1 MSWIAGV
8 DVGGT
13 FTDIVLVNLKTH
25 EVAISKVPTS
35 VNNQAIAFVAGLKQ
49 AAPLSEIE
57 SIVHGTTVGTNALL
71 ERRGAAAGLIASKGF
86 RDILELGRRTR
97 PTEYG
102 MTGTFSPLIPR
113 NARLEVPE
121 RVTANGDVVVALEQ
135 DELRKAVA
143 RLKDAGAESIAVMFM
158 HSYANPKHEQE
169 ARDIIK
175 QIWPNDF
182 ISLSHEVL
190 PEVGEFERV
199 STTAI
204 NAYLQPLLDKYLKRV
219 DSELHAADYRR
230 SFRVMQS
237 NGGALSV
244 DNTIRFACRSVLS
257 GPAGGAIAAAWIGRE
272 AGETHVISADM
283 GGTSFDVA
291 LIVDGEP
298 SLADQKEFDY
308 GIPSRI
314 PMIDIETIGAGGG
327 SIIYVDES
335 GILHVGPQSAGSE
348 PGPICYGKGGARPTA
363 ADASFLLGR
372 LDTANFLRGKEDH
385 RPAVLAAFETLGKQL
400 DTTAIGAAEAALRII
415 DLNMAG
421 AIRKISLEK
430 GLDTREFTLVPF
442 GGAGAVHAC
451 SIADELYIPKVL
463 VPIWPGVTSALGC
476 LMADIRHDD
485 TWTVHR
491 LTSQLEPEQ
500 VASLFTRM
508 KERVFAVLEADG
520 IKADK
525 AELLYEAALQYD
537 GQTHRLTV
545 KLPQSDVN
553 GETLAKLFEDEHMLR
568 YGVKVDVPVRL
579 INLRL
584 RASAPAPL
592 SFNVKHPPLPT
603 KQGAPKQ
610 SRMIFAGTAYDAP
623 VWRREAI
630 TSATVVSGPA
640 RIDQVDTTT
649 VVPPGWTARLDKLGN
664 IIVLR
669 EGARHD

>member
-13 FTDIVLVNLKTH
+13 FTDIVLVNLKTR
-25 EVAISKVPTS
+25 EVAIRKVPTS
-35 VNNQAIAFVAGLKQ
+35 VHNQAVAFVAGLRE
-49 AAPLSEIE
+49 AAPLGDIE

-71 ERRGAAAGLIASKGF
+71 ERRGAAAGLITSKGF

-102 MTGTFSPLIPR
+102 MTGTFTPLIPR
-113 NARLEVPE
+113 HARMEVAE
-121 RVTANGDVVVALEQ
+121 RVTANGDVIVAL
-135 DELRKAVA
+135 DKTA
-143 RLKDAGAESIAVMFM
+143 LKDAALALKAAGIESLAVMFM
-158 HSYANPKHEQE
+158 HSYANPRQEQE
-169 ARDIIK
+169 ARDVIK
-175 QIWPNDF
+175 DVWPNDF

-219 DSELHAADYRR
+219 ESELQSSGYRR

-244 DNTIRFACRSVLS
+244 DNTIRHACRSVLS

-272 AGETHVISADM
+272 AGENHIISADM

-298 SLADQKEFDY
+298 ALADQKEFDY

-327 SIIYVDES
+327 SLIYLDES
-335 GILHVGPQSAGSE
+335 AILHVGPESAGSE
-348 PGPICYGKGGARPTA
+348 PGPICYGRGGTRPTV
-363 ADASFLLGR
+363 ADANFLVGR
-372 LDTANFLRGKEDH
+372 LDTANFLSEPLDLRAD
-385 RPAVLAAFETLGKQL
+385 VLAAFETLGQQL
-400 DTTAIGAAEAALRII
+400 GTTPVGAAEAALRVI
-415 DLNMAG
+415 DINMAG

-430 GLDTREFTLVPF
+430 GFDTREFTLVPF
-442 GGAGAVHAC
+442 GGAGPLHAC
-451 SIADELYIPKVL
+451 SIADDLYIPKVL
-463 VPIWPGVTSALGC
+463 VPTWPGVTSALGC
-476 LMADIRHDD
+476 LMSDIRHDD

-491 LTSQLEPEQ
+491 LTSQLEPRQ
-500 VASLFTRM
+500 VAAQFDVMR
-508 KERVFAVLEADG
+508 KRVLAVFEADD
-520 IKADK
+520 IKPDQV
-525 AELLYEAALQYD
+525 ELRYEAALQYD

-545 KLPQSDVN
+545 QLPQDEID
-553 GETLAKLFEDEHMLR
+553 GAALARMFEDEHMQR

-592 SFNVKHPPLPT
+592 TFDIDHPVLPS
-603 KQGAPKQ
+603 KQGTPRRSQ
-610 SRMIFAGTAYDAP
+610 MTFGGISYDVP
-623 VWRREAI
+623 IWRREAM
-630 TSATVVSGPA
+630 TAATIVAGPA
-640 RIDQVDTTT
+640 RIDQADTTT

-664 IIVLR
+664 ILILR
-669 EGARHD
+669 GASQS

>member
-13 FTDIVLVNLKTH
+13 FTDIVLVNLGTR
-25 EVAISKVPTS
+25 EVVIRKVPTS
-35 VNNQAIAFVAGLKQ
+35 VHNQAVAFVAGLEQ
-49 AAPLSEIE
+49 AAPLGEIE

-71 ERRGAAAGLIASKGF
+71 ERRGASAGLITSKGF

-97 PTEYG
+97 PNEYG
-102 MTGTFSPLIPR
+102 MTGSFTPLIPR
-113 NARLEVPE
+113 NARMEVSE
-121 RVTANGDVVVALEQ
+121 RVTAKGDVIVGLDKEG
-135 DELRKAVA
+135 LRDAV
-143 RLKDAGAESIAVMFM
+143 LKLKEAGVESLAVMFM
-158 HSYANPKHEQE
+158 HSYANPQPEQD

-175 QIWPNDF
+175 DLWPNDF
-182 ISLSHEVL
+182 ISLSHEIL

-219 DSELHAADYRR
+219 ETQLQSSGYRR

-244 DNTIRFACRSVLS
+244 DNTIRHACRSVLS
-257 GPAGGAIAAAWIGRE
+257 GPAGGVIAAAWIGRE
-272 AGETHVISADM
+272 AGVKHIISADM

-298 SLADQKEFDY
+298 ALADQKEFDY

-327 SIIYVDES
+327 SLIYIDES
-335 GILHVGPQSAGSE
+335 GILHVGPESAGSE
-348 PGPICYGKGGARPTA
+348 PGPICYGRGGTRPTV
-363 ADASFLLGR
+363 ADANFLLGR
-372 LDTANFLRGKEDH
+372 LDTANFLTKPVDLRAD
-385 RPAVLAAFETLGKQL
+385 VLAAFEKIGKQL
-400 DTTAIGAAEAALRII
+400 GTTALGAAEAALRVI
-415 DLNMAG
+415 DINMAG

-442 GGAGAVHAC
+442 GGAGPLHAC
-451 SIADELYIPKVL
+451 SIADDLYIPNVL
-463 VPIWPGVTSALGC
+463 VPVWPGVTSALGC
-476 LMADIRHDD
+476 LMSDIRHDD

-491 LTSQLEPEQ
+491 STAQLEPGQ
-500 VASLFTRM
+500 VASLFDRM
-508 KERVFAVLEADG
+508 RQRVIAVFEADD
-520 IKADK
+520 IKPGQV
-525 AELLYEAALQYD
+525 ELRYEAALQYD
-537 GQTHRLTV
+537 GQTHRLTIQ
-545 KLPQSDVN
+545 LPHGDVD
-553 GETLAKLFEDEHMLR
+553 GAKLASMFEDEHLQR

-592 SFNVKHPPLPT
+592 TFDIDHPIPPT
-603 KQGAPKQ
+603 KEGVPRQ
-610 SRMIFAGTAYDAP
+610 SQMIFGGVSYD
-623 VWRREAI
+623 VQIWRREVMTTKTIVA
-630 TSATVVSGPA
+630 GPA

-649 VVPPGWTARLDKLGN
+649 VIPPGWTAQLDNLGN
-664 IIVLR
+664 ILIIR
-669 EGARHD
+669 GASQS